1 MNISVVKTEKIT
13 SDKILL
19 TGILDG
25 VISTFDERSILVVTS
40 KIVSLTEGRVVK
52 IGEKTKKELIIG
64 EADYFLPAEKKYDI
78 TLTIKN
84 NILIPSSGIDES
96 NGNGYYILWPKNP
109 QQTANT
115 LRCYLCNR
123 FHIRYA
129 GIIITDSKTTPLRW
143 GTTGVSIAHSGF
155 KALNNYIDTPDI
167 FGRKLKYT
175 KASVVDGLA
184 ATAVVA
190 MGEGNEQTPVAVIS
204 DVPFVRFQDR
214 NPTKKEL
221 EDLKI
226 DIHDDLYASL
236 LTSVKWI
243 KH

>member
-13 SDKILL
+13 SKKIPL
-19 TGILDG
+19 TGILDS
-25 VISTFDERSILVVTS
+25 VISTFDERSILVITS
-40 KIVSLTEGRVVK
+40 KIISLTEGRVVK
-52 IGEKTKKELIIG
+52 IGDKTKKELIITD
-64 EADYFLPAEKKYDI
+64 ADFYLPTEKKYDI

-96 NGNGYYILWPKNP
+96 NGNGYYVLWPKNP

-115 LRCYLCNR
+115 LRSYLCDR

-129 GIIITDSKTTPLRW
+129 GVIITDSKTTPLRW

-184 ATAVVA
+184 AAAVVA
-190 MGEGNEQTPVAVIS
+190 MGEGNEQTPIAVINNI
-204 DVPFVRFQDR
+204 PFVHFQDR

-221 EDLKI
+221 ENLKI